1 MERTL
6 TVNQVSEKLGIPAW
20 KIGKAARAGK
30 IKFDRESP
38 RKTLFSLDEVR
49 TALAKRASP
58 TAGGKSTASK
68 ATAHDEEDP
77 HFDVLEVDEEE
88 KLAEAEQEALE
99 ASRDAIETVYLNHI
113 QKYRRK
119 KHRGLCRKLMAKLIE
134 VQAELDELAT
144 GEAK

>member
-1 MERTL
+1 MERNL
-6 TVNQVSEKLGIPAW
+6 TVNQVSEKLGVPAW
-20 KIGKAARAGK
+20 KIGKFARDGK
-30 IKFDRESP
+30 IKFDRTSP
-38 RKTLFSLDEVR
+38 RKTLFSLDEVKS
-49 TALAKRASP
+49 ALEKRGSQL
-58 TAGGKSTASK
+58 GGKSSAPK
-68 ATAHDEEDP
+68 ATAHDENDP

-134 VQAELDELAT
+134 VQSELDELN
-144 GEAK
+144 EAK